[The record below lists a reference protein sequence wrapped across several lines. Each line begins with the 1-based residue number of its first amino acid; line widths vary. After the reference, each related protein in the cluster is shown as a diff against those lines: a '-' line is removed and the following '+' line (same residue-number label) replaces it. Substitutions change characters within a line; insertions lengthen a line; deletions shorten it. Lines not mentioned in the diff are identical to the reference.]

1 MEHCRFLLSV
11 QGALLEVATGSYS
24 PTLKRYCSELM
35 LPASSFVDFNFLTN
49 SHGYFKTKKT
59 TYVALHKGTRCMA
72 VRCPQNAPRHKQ
84 FHVAPAMAML

>member
-35 LPASSFVDFNFLTN
+35 LPASSFLDFNFLTN
-49 SHGYFKTKKT
+49 SHRYFKTKKT
-59 TYVALHKGTRCMA
+59 TYVALHEVTWCM
-72 VRCPQNAPRHKQ
+72 V
-84 FHVAPAMAML
+84 V